1 MGTTT
6 NYSLPYPAS
15 SDTPNGASQI
25 QALAVAVDSAIAS
38 ATATQFVVPLFARKA
53 TDEARASTVTL
64 ANDTSLTVPGLVS
77 GAIYEVQALIAYDG
91 GAGGSEG
98 DIQWKFT
105 VPTSSSGI
113 YGYTRARQSD
123 GVFTGAFNSLWTD
136 TNTAQT
142 TGVGASMCL
151 QIKGLLVAGANGT
164 LTFQWAQFTSKTT
177 NTHVLANSYLLVR
190 RAA

>member
-1 MGTTT
+1 MGVTT

-15 SDTPNGASQI
+15 TDAPNGASQI
-25 QALAVAVDSAIAS
+25 QALAVAVDSAIAA

-53 TDEARASTVTL
+53 TDEGRASTTTL
-64 ANDTSLTVPGLVS
+64 ANDTSLAVAGLIS

-98 DIQWKFT
+98 DLKWKFT
-105 VPTSSSGI
+105 VPTSSSGT
-113 YGYTRARQSD
+113 YGYTRARQTD
-123 GVFTGAFNSLWTD
+123 GLFTGAFNSLWTD

-164 LTFQWAQFTSKTT
+164 LTFQWAQNSSNVT
-177 NTHVLANSYLLVR
+177 NTHILTNSYLLVR